1 MVLPEL
7 SFIGPNQYV
16 MIEPEGFKLSTDID
30 QIVLI
35 NNDGVLLDTVIYGPQ
50 IEGLSEG
57 KTGESGSYQKFIL
70 PTPGVAQPVEGSD
83 GYAEYERLL
92 VIYNSLRIT
101 EIMYNPLGG
110 SEYEYIELQNIGDE
124 TVNLKGLKFLEGIK
138 YIFDEILLAPKE
150 SIILTSD
157 LNAFTSRYGEMDF
170 LIDQYAGRLSNGGEE
185 LALQFPEP
193 YPFKIC
199 KFSFNDGWYSQTDG
213 KGYPLELIDLST
225 DLASYNDRESWGVG
239 SYLGSPHGIR
249 LEESYKMWSDA
260 KKTGSPNEDDDGDSL
275 INALEYVLGGNPH
288 EFDRIGSPRYVFEI
302 NAMEWE
308 VSTRLAA
315 TDYRLIFEFSD
326 DLKQW
331 NELPS
336 GQIVVESLSRKNVI
350 YLPVSSGKKFLRLR
364 IVNEFD

>member
-1 MVLPEL
+1 
-7 SFIGPNQYV
+7 
-16 MIEPEGFKLSTDID
+16 
-30 QIVLI
+30 
-35 NNDGVLLDTVIYGPQ
+35 
-50 IEGLSEG
+50 
-57 KTGESGSYQKFIL
+57 
-70 PTPGVAQPVEGSD
+70 
-83 GYAEYERLL
+83 
-92 VIYNSLRIT
+92 
-101 EIMYNPLGG
+101 
-110 SEYEYIELQNIGDE
+110 
-124 TVNLKGLKFLEGIK
+124 
-138 YIFDEILLAPKE
+138 
-150 SIILTSD
+150 
-157 LNAFTSRYGEMDF
+157 MDF
-170 LIDQYAGRLSNGGEE
+170 LIDQYTGRLSNGGEE
-185 LALQFPEP
+185 LAVQLPEP
-193 YPFKIC
+193 YPFIIC

-239 SYLGSPHGIR
+239 SYLGSPHGTL
-249 LEESYKMWSDA
+249 LEESYKMWSDVE
-260 KKTGSPNEDDDGDSL
+260 KTGTPNEDDDGDGL
-275 INALEYVLGGNPH
+275 INALEYVFGGNPH
-288 EFDRIGSPRYVFEI
+288 EFDRIDSPRYVFEI